1 MYSRWVEFRWKMMNR
16 IHKHSEITI
25 VMIICQSKQVQM
37 IELSLGYMDW
47 LTVGDRSNSNNNVP
61 QTYIII
67 G

>member
-1 MYSRWVEFRWKMMNR
+1 MNR
-16 IHKHSEITI
+16 IHKHSEITA
-25 VMIICQSKQVQM
+25 VMIICQSTVVQM
-37 IELSLGYMDW
+37 IELSLGYMDR